1 MHVDFSYFQ
10 AVFVIDD
17 SRMKVLYADIKN
29 LKKIWGKISQSKI
42 NNKVEDDI
50 LYIFFYN
57 NNIYFN
63 I

>member
-17 SRMKVLYADIKN
+17 PRMKVPYADIKN
-29 LKKIWGKISQSKI
+29 FKKIWGKISQSKI